1 MTLFLLCD
9 LIGLKTSICWN
20 DYIPKLLHIAV
31 INLDSND
38 KIICFH
44 SRQIIINI
52 CLMFTSED
60 VSLVQVATTLLK
72 NQASKIFFKTT
83 SSKFF
88 NQTLQ
93 GLVFWKNFVDD
104 WLVGF

>member
-1 MTLFLLCD
+1 MSLFLLCD
-9 LIGLKTSICWN
+9 LIGLKTSIGWN

-52 CLMFTSED
+52 CLMFIADD

-72 NQASKIFFKTT
+72 NQAILK
-83 SSKFF
+83 
-88 NQTLQ
+88 
-93 GLVFWKNFVDD
+93 
-104 WLVGF
+104 